1 MYQLWT
7 ATALNQLPFSLQK
20 EIYFYAPLLDSLEF
34 YGTDPVT
41 YTRPGVVG
49 VVHRMD
55 RVAAAGANVPLFSYL
70 GETQLGLWITAATV
84 LQYNTLNTLD
94 DSDTLIWFEDGV
106 AKSTPTNTNPFNAG
120 GQWSGNVD
128 IYVKHIIKAR
138 RVLANSE
145 IQQIQSV
152 LTATVPVIP
161 EPPEPPVN
169 PTGSF
174 VTETPAHVGGAV
186 YELSQNPDLNSLL
199 VAAHGG
205 LFLKRVGATPGN
217 MEFVSS
223 GAGGR
228 TLTLGLAPSPASNI
242 VAQYVISA

>member
-1 MYQLWT
+1 MELLWT
-7 ATALNQLPFSLQK
+7 DIRLLNLPPSLRRDL
-20 EIYFYAPLLDSLEF
+20 YFYAPLLWDLKF
-34 YGTDPVT
+34 YGVDPVT
-41 YTRPGVVG
+41 YTRAGTTS
-49 VVHRMD
+49 
-55 RVAAAGANVPLFSYL
+55 AAYRGGSKTIAANVPPFEYS
-70 GETQLGLWITAATV
+70 GELPLGLYLNTPAT
-84 LQYNTLNTLD
+84 LAFNALNTLD

-128 IYVKHIIKAR
+128 IHVKHIIKAK

-152 LTATVPVIP
+152 LTETVPVIP

-169 PTGSF
+169 PIGSF

-205 LFLKRVGATPGN
+205 LFLKRVLAAPGN
-217 MEFVSS
+217 LEFVAS
-223 GAGGR
+223 GAGNK

-242 VAQYVISA
+242 VAQYVIA